1 LTHADLHRGNIIVSS
16 TNPPEIV
23 AIVDWGQAGWYPDY
37 WEYCKA
43 AYTSYHSGNWRNRWI
58 PVFLDPRT
66 DEQEAFAEY
75 VMAMGEG

>member
-1 LTHADLHRGNIIVSS
+1 MTHADLHRGNNIVSS

-43 AYTSYHSGNWRNRWI
+43 AYTSYHSGNWRI
-58 PVFLDPRT
+58 PEFLDPRT